1 MRLLLLPGLNGSSQL
16 FAPLLPWLQGLQ
28 PVPLELPQH
37 GPQDSDSLVSALL
50 PRLGA
55 SPFVLLGESFSGHLA
70 YRLALRQPP
79 GLRGVIFAA
88 AFLCR
93 PHPLLALNRYLPL
106 PRRLLSH
113 DRLLQLFCVGR
124 NASPALLELLR
135 EEIRQLPAAL
145 LRARLNS
152 LARLQEPAQPLGL
165 PALHLW
171 PQQDRL
177 VSHHAAASLNR
188 HCSNLRQIA
197 LEGPHFVL
205 QSRAQACAQAI
216 SEFVAELD
224 ALPA

>member
-28 PVPLELPQH
+28 PVPLELPRQ

-70 YRLALRQPP
+70 YQLALRQPP

-88 AFLCR
+88 AFLHR
-93 PHPLLALNRYLPL
+93 PHPLLPLSRYLPL

-113 DRLLQLFCVGR
+113 ERLLQLLCVGR

-135 EEIRQLPAAL
+135 EEIRQLPDTL
-145 LRARLNS
+145 LRARLHS
-152 LARLQEPAQPLGL
+152 LARLQEPAQPLDL

-177 VSHHAAASLNR
+177 VSRNAAASLNR
-188 HCSNLRQIA
+188 HCSDLRRVA
-197 LEGPHFVL
+197 LDGPHFVL

-216 SEFVAELD
+216 RGFVTELE

>member
-1 MRLLLLPGLNGSSQL
+1 MRLLLLPGLNGSNRL
-16 FAPLLPWLQGLQ
+16 FAPLLPWLDGLQ
-28 PVPLELPQH
+28 LVPLELPQH
-37 GPQDSDSLVSALL
+37 GPQDSDSLVSVLL

-88 AFLCR
+88 AFLRR
-93 PHPLLALNRYLPL
+93 PHPLLPLSRYLPL

-113 DRLLQLFCVGR
+113 ERLLQLFCVGR
-124 NASPALLELLR
+124 NASPALLALLR
-135 EEIRQLPAAL
+135 EEIRQLPDAL
-145 LRARLNS
+145 LRARLHS
-152 LARLQEPAQPLGL
+152 LARLQEPAQPLHL

-177 VSHHAAASLNR
+177 VSQHAAASLSR
-188 HCSNLRQIA
+188 HCSDLRQIA
-197 LEGPHFVL
+197 LGGPHFVL

-216 SEFVAELD
+216 SEFVAELE
-224 ALPA
+224 ALPT